1 MHVTGREPS
10 VNEWQ
15 GHKSVQH
22 KHDDAQD
29 FKYLGHKKSCV
40 WETAIH

>member
-1 MHVTGREPS
+1 MHVTGQEPS

-22 KHDDAQD
+22 KHDAQD

-40 WETAIH
+40 WEPAIN